1 MRESEIVRTNGLY
14 MFSALFLLGSLV
26 IPASAGIPTYPGK
39 PGPHASLLFPVVR
52 PEFVELHYAPVV
64 RLESEGVF
72 LTTQET
78 LRRMPAK
85 PETLT
90 ILNPLTVA
98 QQDATVVQGDPITGL
113 ILIRAPFGGP
123 VYSLAQKTPSPG
135 DTVILR
141 GSPYRRMSHMVPI
154 EHRVPDLRPVETRGR
169 ISEDGEV
176 TRTGPPVP
184 YGIGPGWTVLDA
196 KDRELLGLIVWTKG
210 EQSFYVSAEKIRS
223 FLSASGLVVP

>member
-1 MRESEIVRTNGLY
+1 MRTKELY
-14 MFSALFLLGSLV
+14 LLFALFLLGLFI
-26 IPASAGIPTYPGK
+26 IPTSAGIPTYPGK

-52 PEFVELHYAPVV
+52 DTFVELHYAPVV
-64 RLESEGVF
+64 RLENEGVF

-98 QQDATVVQGDPITGL
+98 QQDATVVRGDSGTGL
-113 ILIRAPFGGP
+113 ILIRPPFGGP
-123 VYSLAQKTPSPG
+123 VYSLAQKTPRPG
-135 DTVILR
+135 DKVILR
-141 GSPYRRMSHMVPI
+141 GSPYRQMSHIVPI

-169 ISEDGEV
+169 ISGDGEV

-184 YGIGPGWTVLDA
+184 YGIGPGWAVLDA
-196 KDRELLGLIVWTKG
+196 KDRELLGLIVRTKG
-210 EQSFYVSAEKIRS
+210 EQSVYVSAEKIRS
-223 FLSASGLVVP
+223 FLNASGLLVP